1 MSFFSRFFQWLPS
14 PFRSIRRHLHIEE
27 EWQEFKHHMRP
38 HKGKI
43 YLGIVLVSY
52 PLYSQYALQFGRWA
66 KYQLAYQ
73 VNQLLLVDQPPFQI
87 TDNL

>member
-43 YLGIVLVSY
+43 YLGIVLISY
-52 PLYSQYALQFGRWA
+52 PLYSQ
-66 KYQLAYQ
+66 
-73 VNQLLLVDQPPFQI
+73 
-87 TDNL
+87 